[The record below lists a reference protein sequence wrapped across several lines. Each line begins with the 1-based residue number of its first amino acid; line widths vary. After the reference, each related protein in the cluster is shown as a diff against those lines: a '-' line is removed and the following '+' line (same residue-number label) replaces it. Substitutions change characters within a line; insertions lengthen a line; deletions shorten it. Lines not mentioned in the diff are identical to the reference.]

1 MPEERSKPWCRDC
14 SSPSPF
20 LSCPQMHPLQHLGSP
35 AGCSACRASR
45 KHPPGAVRAAWP
57 AVFPRCWPQGQ
68 EQPQGASW
76 GPSWGRPEP
85 PAPAEAEFGLHQLQ
99 AGSAGGDAVL
109 SPCSLP
115 REDSVGAALPA
126 EGPMGM
132 WCGWHLPRLG
142 PGASPGAF
150 LLWHRLAQ
158 AWLDEMDFAV
168 PNPLISSIL
177 KCISQITG
185 VIRTVI
191 ALSQGHAQNFVQG
204 EDMLFFLLPPSHL
217 PRSHAGDALNTQR
230 AVTSE
235 KHHSSLARAAQ
246 DEA

>member
-1 MPEERSKPWCRDC
+1 MPEERSKPRCRDR

-35 AGCSACRASR
+35 AGCSVRRASR
-45 KHPPGAVRAAWP
+45 KHPPGAVQAA
-57 AVFPRCWPQGQ
+57 QGQ

-76 GPSWGRPEP
+76 GPSWGHPEP
-85 PAPAEAEFGLHQLQ
+85 PAPAEAEFGFHQLQ

-115 REDSVGAALPA
+115 GEDSAGAAVPA
-126 EGPMGM
+126 EGPLGT

-142 PGASPGAF
+142 PGASPGTF
-150 LLWHRLAQ
+150 LCWHRLAQ

-168 PNPLISSIL
+168 RNPLISSIL

-191 ALSQGHAQNFVQG
+191 ALSRGHARNFVRG
-204 EDMLFFLLPPSHL
+204 EDVLCFLLPPSHL
-217 PRSHAGDALNTQR
+217 PRSRAGDALNTQR